1 MLFGNI
7 AGLNAPV
14 ARLVMGTMVC
24 STDNMENTNALLD
37 AYLAAG
43 GNCLDTAR
51 VYGGGKTEA
60 ALGQWFSSRKNR
72 DKVVLLA
79 KGAHPN
85 ASGKRVN
92 PTGIAED
99 IAISLDLMQTD
110 FIDIYLLH
118 RDDPD
123 VPVGVIVDC
132 LNAHKEA
139 GRIKIFGGSNWT
151 TQRIQEANDYAA
163 AHGLQGFS
171 ASSPQFSLAVPNEAM
186 WGGCLWVAP
195 EDSAWHR
202 KTQTPLFPWSSQAS
216 GFFTGRFSPEDRSN
230 ADVARVYYSEG
241 NWERYR
247 RATELG
253 EKKGY
258 SANQIALAYVL
269 SQPYPVF
276 ALFGPRTVEEMN
288 SSLPAL
294 DVSLTAEEIQW
305 LNLEREALA

>member
-7 AGLNAPV
+7 AGLDTPV

-24 STDNMENTNALLD
+24 STDNIEVTNALLD
-37 AYLAAG
+37 AYLDAG

-60 ALGQWFSSRKNR
+60 ALGQWFSSRQNR
-72 DKVVLLA
+72 EKVVLLA

-99 IAISLDLMQTD
+99 IATSLELMQTD
-110 FIDIYLLH
+110 YIDIYLLH

-123 VPVGVIVDC
+123 VPVGSIVDA
-132 LNAHKEA
+132 LNTHKEA

-151 TQRIQEANDYAA
+151 TQRIQEANEYAA

-171 ASSPQFSLAVPNEAM
+171 ASSPQLSLAVPNEAM
-186 WGGCLWVAP
+186 WGGCLWVTP
-195 EDSAWHR
+195 EDRAWYQA
-202 KTQTPLFPWSSQAS
+202 TQMPLFPWSSQAS
-216 GFFTGRFSPEDRSN
+216 GFFTGRFSPDDRSN
-230 ADVARVYYSEG
+230 ADVTRVYYSAG

-253 EKKGY
+253 VQKGFT
-258 SANQIALAYVL
+258 ATQIALAYVL
-269 SQPYPVF
+269 NQAYPVF
-276 ALFGPRTVEEMN
+276 ALFGPRTPEEM
-288 SSLPAL
+288 STSLPAL
-294 DVSLTAEEIQW
+294 EVSLTVEEIQW
-305 LNLEREALA
+305 LNLERDAPL